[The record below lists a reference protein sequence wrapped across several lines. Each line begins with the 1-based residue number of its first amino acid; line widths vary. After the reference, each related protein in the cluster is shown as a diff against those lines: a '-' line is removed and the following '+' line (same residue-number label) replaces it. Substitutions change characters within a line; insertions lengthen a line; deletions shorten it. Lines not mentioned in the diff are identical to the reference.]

1 MTSPPGPGPIR
12 SEEEYQLAV
21 RELGKRSRPPWML
34 RVLMNALE
42 AYRQARKMG
51 WSRPQNKDGVTTF
64 ASFEL
69 DARID
74 RPLIERTLGALALE
88 FPAVAVDHAQFV
100 GDLLTDPGLRGFVF
114 VHDILDGGRL
124 YEGATVSLGR
134 VVRGSPRHRDRLD
147 IIVEREV
154 VGGASVSPGRMRA
167 YVDPFVRL
175 PDRHSPVALGPAA
188 LGAAG
193 TSLFE
198 ELSAFYAR
206 YQRVPEKAWRHWTQ
220 DYIDYFGPRV
230 RPVAGTAFPTPIDEL
245 HAPSRT
251 GGRASRPPAP
261 APLPA

>member
-1 MTSPPGPGPIR
+1 
-12 SEEEYQLAV
+12 
-21 RELGKRSRPPWML
+21 ML

-42 AYRQARKMG
+42 TYRQARKMG
-51 WSRPQNKDGVTTF
+51 WSRPQNKHGVTTF

-69 DARID
+69 DTRTD
-74 RPLIERTLGALALE
+74 RPLIERALGALELELPALAVGHAE
-88 FPAVAVDHAQFV
+88 FVR
-100 GDLLTDPGLRGFVF
+100 GLLNDPGLRGFVF
-114 VHDILDGGRL
+114 VHDILDGGQL

-134 VVRGSPRHRDRLD
+134 VARGSPRHRDRLD
-147 IIVEREV
+147 VIVEREV
-154 VGGASVSPGRMRA
+154 VGGAAVSAGRMRA
-167 YVDPFVRL
+167 YVDPFVRP
-175 PDRHSPVALGPAA
+175 PDGHPPVALGPAT

-198 ELSAFYAR
+198 ELSVFYAH

-230 RPVAGTAFPTPIDEL
+230 RAVAGTAFPTPIDEL
-245 HAPSRT
+245 YALSRT